1 MTGYRSELAGLK
13 VVQYAR
19 VSTEDNDQRVETQ
32 KMAMDKWCEQRGVEV
47 IAYYHEEMTGTTL
60 NRPELKRAISEFM
73 FGGADILLA
82 YDQSRL
88 TRGNDL
94 MEIEKRIAPG
104 RIFTVVMGD
113 LSSDTLAG
121 KITGAITG
129 IFDEEENKV
138 RRSKTKM
145 GIQTRKEL
153 DHKHCGRPA
162 KFMFAED
169 LEEAYKGRSM
179 PEHQSADGT
188 RMMPS
193 TKIITESQF
202 YGYAKDGYSLS
213 WVAKNILGC
222 SKSVLLAEIK
232 PREAE
237 PRYRLRKYAEHY
249 DNPKFPDDYV
259 AYYRFK
265 GTKDRFTPYMT
276 FYEQAK
282 AGRKGL
288 RSENVGKEDENRS
301 EREVEA

>member
-1 MTGYRSELAGLK
+1 MMMNDLHGLK

-19 VSTEDNDQRVETQ
+19 VSTDDHDQRIETQ
-32 KMAMDKWCEQRGVEV
+32 KIAMDKWCEQRGVEV
-47 IAYYHEEMTGTTL
+47 VAYYHEEMTGTTL
-60 NRPELKRAISEFM
+60 NRPELKKAISEFM

-94 MEIEKRIAPG
+94 VEIEKRIAPG

-129 IFDEEENKV
+129 IFDEEENRI

-145 GIQTRKEL
+145 GIQTRKDV

-169 LEEAYKGRSM
+169 LEEAYKGRCM
-179 PEHQSADGT
+179 PDHQSADGT
-188 RMMPS
+188 RMIAS

-202 YGYAKDGYSLS
+202 YSYARDGYSLS

-232 PREAE
+232 LREEE
-237 PRYRLRKYAEHY
+237 PSYRLRKYAEHY

-265 GTKDRFTPYMT
+265 GTKDRFTTYMT
-276 FYEQAK
+276 IYEQAK
-282 AGRKGL
+282 AERKGL
-288 RSENVGKEDENRS
+288 GAETVENEDENRS
-301 EREVEA
+301 EREVVA